1 MEFLLTVIGVVM
13 VVEGIPWF
21 LSPQR
26 VKSLLQQIMA
36 TSDHILRILGFTLM
50 ALGLLVVFF
59 AVG

>member
-26 VKSLLQQIMA
+26 VKSLLRQLMG
-36 TSDHILRILGFTLM
+36 TPDHILRILGFTLM